1 MTATQKDSTAT
12 ANNKRKFRSPNRVLA
27 RSFRLARDKWKQKYM
42 ELRANLKSARQLA
55 TERGTS
61 RDLWR
66 AEYDAANQRAIQ
78 AEALAQQRLDKLE
91 QLRSEHQELK
101 KNTNLAGNLDLEDA
115 PPARGSTPVG
125 IIQSCIQFV
134 VSANVSMRS
143 VPRLFGILYGT
154 LEPHSAV
161 PEASSVRWW
170 LLRLGLY
177 ALREPLPQA
186 DDWIYIIDHSVQI
199 GTVKVCLILG
209 IRLSDLPYPQRALRH
224 EDMRVIDV
232 IPVQTSTGEIVAAQL
247 EQASLRTGIP
257 RQIVSDG
264 GSDVKKGAKLFA
276 HAHPQTAVT
285 YDAAHHGAIVLK
297 RCFEND
303 PKWKY
308 FIGQLGQVKASIQ
321 QTLDAF
327 LISPSLRP
335 KARYMN
341 LKSLLKWSRKILK
354 LLDCGSAG
362 GRASERAEARYG
374 WLRAYR
380 ESIERWSRWEATVG
394 TSVAFVRTRGLS
406 QGCESALQLEL
417 EQLPS
422 ESYDEGLAKLLLEF
436 VRESSSQAH
445 VGDLLVGSSEVLE
458 SVFGKW
464 KTVEH
469 QESKSGITSLV
480 LSLGTLLGPWPASR
494 VKEALEATPVKH
506 VVSWCQK
513 FLPQSVQS
521 QRQAAFAD
529 DKA

>member
-1 MTATQKDSTAT
+1 M
-12 ANNKRKFRSPNRVLA
+12 
-27 RSFRLARDKWKQKYM
+27 
-42 ELRANLKSARQLA
+42 
-55 TERGTS
+55 
-61 RDLWR
+61 
-66 AEYDAANQRAIQ
+66 
-78 AEALAQQRLDKLE
+78 
-91 QLRSEHQELK
+91 
-101 KNTNLAGNLDLEDA
+101 
-115 PPARGSTPVG
+115 
-125 IIQSCIQFV
+125 
-134 VSANVSMRS
+134 
-143 VPRLFGILYGT
+143 
-154 LEPHSAV
+154 
-161 PEASSVRWW
+161 
-170 LLRLGLY
+170 
-177 ALREPLPQA
+177 
-186 DDWIYIIDHSVQI
+186 QI

-362 GRASERAEARYG
+362 GRASERAEAQYG

-480 LSLGTLLGPWPASR
+480 LSL
-494 VKEALEATPVKH
+494 V
-506 VVSWCQK
+506 
-513 FLPQSVQS
+513 PQVLI
-521 QRQAAFAD
+521 D
-529 DKA
+529 TG